1 MSQEKNQKAEMR
13 PIGEIAA
20 KLGLAAGDL
29 ELYGPYKAKITAPP
43 LSGPEAKRG
52 RLVMVTAMTPTPA
65 GEGKTT
71 TVIGLV
77 DAMRRLNLRAAAAL
91 REPSL
96 GPVFGMKGG
105 ATGGGKA
112 RVVPSNDINLHFTGD
127 MHAITAAQNL
137 LAAMADNHV
146 HFDSAC
152 GLLDPQERHRP
163 PGHRHGRPHPPRRHR
178 RRGRPSPGDR
188 PRDGLRHHRRLR
200 SHGRLLPGPRPE
212 GPPGAPR
219 PHPGRLQSERNARF
233 CLPAQGRGGH
243 DRPAQG
249 RLPAQPR
256 PDARR
261 LARLHPRRA
270 VRQHRPRH
278 QLFGRDQPGPRPRR
292 LGRHGDRIRLGPG
305 GGKILRHRRPDGPP
319 PAPAAVVLVATIRSL
334 KYHGGVKFDALGAEN
349 AAALEAGFENLRR
362 HAGIVRTFGVPL
374 VVALNKFPTDTAAE
388 IAAFDRLCRAESVR
402 FALSDVYG
410 QGGGGGI
417 DLAREVLDAADHD
430 PSRFEYLYP
439 LDMPLAAKIETI
451 AKRIY
456 GAAAVTMENKLRKRL
471 DRFAKDGFGGFPV
484 CIAKTQY
491 SLSDDDE
498 RLNSPRDFTL
508 TVTDVALR
516 SGAGFVLAQCGDI
529 MTMPG
534 LPRVPSAERID
545 VGEDG
550 EITGIIRADPVVI
563 APAPMGPRNAVPP
576 TNGAPLPK
584 TFGPLDDECGARYS
598 PSSRSGARGV
608 RIQRVIRKARRE
620 AFPGPARGEDEPETS
635 RL

>member
-13 PIGEIAA
+13 PIAEIAA
-20 KLGLAAGDL
+20 KLGLADGDL

-43 LSGPEAKRG
+43 LAGPEAKRG

-112 RVVPSNDINLHFTGD
+112 RVIPSNDINLHFTGD

-152 GLLDPQERHRP
+152 GLLDPKNVTVRRAIDMDDRILRDVIAGVGGPLQGIARETGFDITAACEVMAVFCLARDLKDLRECL
-163 PGHRHGRPHPPRRHR
+163 GRILV
-178 RRGRPSPGDR
+178 GYNPS
-188 PRDGLRHHRRLR
+188 
-200 SHGRLLPGPRPE
+200 
-212 GPPGAPR
+212 GAPVFASQLKAEGAMIALLKDAFR
-219 PHPGRLQSERNARF
+219 PNLVQTLEGSPAFIHGGPFANIAHGTNSLAATNLALGLADWVVTETGFASDLGAEKFFDIVVRTGH
-233 CLPAQGRGGH
+233 LP
-243 DRPAQG
+243 P
-249 RLPAQPR
+249 
-256 PDARR
+256 
-261 LARLHPRRA
+261 
-270 VRQHRPRH
+270 
-278 QLFGRDQPGPRPRR
+278 
-292 LGRHGDRIRLGPG
+292 
-305 GGKILRHRRPDGPP
+305 
-319 PAPAAVVLVATIRSL
+319 PAAVVLVATIRSL
-334 KYHGGVKFDALGAEN
+334 KYHGGIKFDALGAEN

-410 QGGGGGI
+410 QGGEGGI
-417 DLAREVLDAADHD
+417 DLAREVLAAADHD
-430 PSRFEYLYP
+430 PSRFEFLYP

-516 SGAGFVLAQCGDI
+516 SGAGFVVALCGDI

-534 LPRVPSAERID
+534 LPRVPAAERID
-545 VGEDG
+545 VGPDG
-550 EITGIIRADPVVI
+550 EITGII
-563 APAPMGPRNAVPP
+563 G
-576 TNGAPLPK
+576 
-584 TFGPLDDECGARYS
+584 
-598 PSSRSGARGV
+598 
-608 RIQRVIRKARRE
+608 
-620 AFPGPARGEDEPETS
+620 
-635 RL
+635 